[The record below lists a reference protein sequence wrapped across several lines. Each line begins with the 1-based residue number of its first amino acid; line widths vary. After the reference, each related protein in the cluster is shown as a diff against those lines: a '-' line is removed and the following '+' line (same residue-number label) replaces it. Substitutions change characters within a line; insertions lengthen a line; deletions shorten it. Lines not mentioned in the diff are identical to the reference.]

1 MCYDKRV
8 KIKAKLQIGAVLSI
22 GITVVISIILFLAS
36 RQVDNAVRQSS
47 SVHDIVTKVF
57 ESNLL
62 LNDFLLS
69 HGIPARLEQAES
81 QWQEN
86 HKVLGDLLGSLTL
99 DNAEEQ
105 GVLNQV
111 RGEHE
116 KTTALFSELVEGN
129 KEQRR
134 NRDEIISFLEMEEK
148 VAAELSSRSRAMV
161 SHATALA
168 DLSQAR
174 AVAAQRQGSI
184 LVVVF
189 TAAVTLVLAVT
200 LVTIAGAVVNPITKL
215 TEATRIIAEGNLE
228 HKVDVTGD
236 DEIGMLASAFNEMT
250 SKLKD
255 SYTGLQDA
263 FNEMARKLREIK
275 KERNE

>member
-1 MCYDKRV
+1 M
-8 KIKAKLQIGAVLSI
+8 KIKTKLRISAVLSI
-22 GITVVISIILFLAS
+22 GITVVISVILFLAS
-36 RQVDNAVRQSS
+36 RRVDNAVRQSS
-47 SVHDIVTKVF
+47 SVQNIVTKVF

-62 LNDFLLS
+62 LNDFLLR
-69 HGIPARLEQAES
+69 HGERAEL
-81 QWQEN
+81 QWQKN
-86 HKVLGDLLGSLTL
+86 HKTLGSLLATLTL
-99 DNAEEQ
+99 DDAQEQ
-105 GVLNQV
+105 GILNQV
-111 RGEHE
+111 QREHK

-134 NRDEIISFLEMEEK
+134 NRDEIISFLELEEK

-161 SHATALA
+161 SHAAALA

-215 TEATRIIAEGNLE
+215 TEATRIIADGNLE

-250 SKLKD
+250 RKLKD

-263 FNEMARKLREIK
+263 FNEMARKLRKAK
-275 KERNE
+275 KELEERQREEE